1 MTLLQNGTAYE
12 TKMLSEAN
20 GWQYTWENLPRY
32 DKSGREIT
40 WTIRESAVSGYV
52 SSTRQNGFTFVLTNT
67 PDKQTG
73 VLWWPVPILAVTGF
87 AFLITG
93 TFSRKKKDDE

>member
-1 MTLLQNGTAYE
+1 MGEPAEVRQKRQGDHMDDPRVCGFRLCFQHSPEWGYIRFD
-12 TKMLSEAN
+12 K
-20 GWQYTWENLPRY
+20 QKLP
-32 DKSGREIT
+32 
-40 WTIRESAVSGYV
+40 
-52 SSTRQNGFTFVLTNT
+52 
-67 PDKQTG
+67 QTG